1 MCAMGRHRNIERAVY
16 SPRSRGYLVYMT
28 RAGKKHLVYVS
39 DNQAGGRAAAL
50 REALRIRR
58 QLEAKLPPL
67 LWHRLHTN
75 NETGVPAVTRV
86 EGLTRAGKRATPRY
100 QAFWIDGAGRRRTR
114 SYSVSVYEE
123 RQAFQLAVEA
133 RRRGV
138 REAIRAAVA
147 RVGHGRVP
155 AEVPGLESRRHRRTA
170 RRRRV

>member
-1 MCAMGRHRNIERAVY
+1 MGAMERYRNIERAVY

-50 REALRIRR
+50 REALRIRNE
-58 QLEAKLPPL
+58 LEAKLPPL
-67 LWHRLHTN
+67 MWHRLHTN
-75 NETGVPAVTRV
+75 NETGVPAVTRI
-86 EGLTRAGKRATPRY
+86 EGLTRTGKRATPRY

-114 SYSVSVYEE
+114 SYSVSVYGE
-123 RQAFQLAVEA
+123 RRAFQLAVEA

-138 REAIRAAVA
+138 LEAMRAAVT

-155 AEVPGLESRRHRRTA
+155 DEVPGMETRRRRRAA
-170 RRRRV
+170 RRRRA